1 MMLIFFP
8 VCGPITA
15 LIGIPAVLIVH
26 VLCPGIIPNDVLL
39 FITALLF

>member
-1 MMLIFFP
+1 MMLIFCP
-8 VCGPITA
+8 VCGPIIA

-26 VLCPGIIPNDVLL
+26 VLCPGIPNDVLL